1 MNTEDN
7 LDEDLEKELLGLAD
21 MTSAQI
27 PKARPSR
34 LPPCPQREEEEEE
47 EEEEE
52 FVPIPSI
59 QDLAS
64 HPPKQEPLTKPN
76 ARPTKPIPTPRPSV
90 STSANTIEMAPPR
103 LVNAPSSAT
112 LPKQTAAQRSK
123 KRKEP
128 ESSDRQSDPEV
139 EVLTFG
145 KPTKRAK
152 GSTTSATILPPQTQ
166 TSFALPGTS
175 DSGFFQP
182 PPAPAPANKPPKGN
196 PNSSI
201 SGGADEDSEEEWEEV
216 ANADPPSRALSYH
229 SDEGDTEDVL
239 FGDEDG
245 DTNLDDELAE
255 QLNAELGGDF
265 LEAALSEPQTPLAK
279 IPLSWDQLAATT
291 ANPGGIAEDD
301 SDDDFSSSDDSDD
314 D

>member
-7 LDEDLEKELLGLAD
+7 LDEDLEKELLGLAE
-21 MTSAQI
+21 MTSAKI
-27 PKARPSR
+27 PKVGSSR
-34 LPPCPQREEEEEE
+34 LPSCPQREEEEEE

-52 FVPIPSI
+52 FIPIPSI
-59 QDLAS
+59 QDPVP

-76 ARPTKPIPTPRPSV
+76 ARPTKLALRPSA
-90 STSANTIEMAPPR
+90 STSANTIEMAPPHM
-103 LVNAPSSAT
+103 VNIPSSAT
-112 LPKQTAAQRSK
+112 LPKQTAAQKSR

-145 KPTKRAK
+145 KPTKRARS
-152 GSTTSATILPPQTQ
+152 STTSATVLPPQAP

-182 PPAPAPANKPPKGN
+182 PPVPTPANKPSKGN
-196 PNSSI
+196 QNSSI

-216 ANADPPSRALSYH
+216 ANADPPPRALSYH
-229 SDEGDTEDVL
+229 SDEGEDIEDGL

-245 DTNLDDELAE
+245 DANLDDELAD

-265 LEAALSEPQTPLAK
+265 LEAALCEPQTPLAK

-291 ANPGGIAEDD
+291 ASAGGIAEDD

>member
-7 LDEDLEKELLGLAD
+7 IGGDLEKELLGLAE
-21 MTSAQI
+21 MTSV

-34 LPPCPQREEEEEE
+34 LPPQREEEEEE
-47 EEEEE
+47 EEEEGE
-52 FVPIPSI
+52 LIPIPSI
-59 QDLAS
+59 QDLAP
-64 HPPKQEPLTKPN
+64 HPPKQELLTKPN
-76 ARPTKPIPTPRPSV
+76 ARPTKPLPTPRPSV
-90 STSANTIEMAPPR
+90 STSANTIETAPPHT
-103 LVNAPSSAT
+103 VNAPSSAT

-128 ESSDRQSDPEV
+128 ESSDRQSDPEI

-152 GSTTSATILPPQTQ
+152 GSITSAPILPPQAPP
-166 TSFALPGTS
+166 SFALPGTS

-182 PPAPAPANKPPKGN
+182 PPAPTPANKPPKGN
-196 PNSSI
+196 QNSSL
-201 SGGADEDSEEEWEEV
+201 SGGVDEDSEEEWEEV
-216 ANADPPSRALSYH
+216 ANADPPPRALSYH
-229 SDEGDTEDVL
+229 SDEGDIEDGL

-245 DTNLDDELAE
+245 DANLDDELAA

-265 LEAALSEPQTPLAK
+265 LEAALSEPQTPLTK

-291 ANPGGIAEDD
+291 GDPGGIAEDD